1 MDAMRWTGVARALAL
16 AGLGCVASLGGVCV
30 AGGAKAAGTMPSA
43 DEIVSYR
50 IKPGESLYTVSQR
63 YLNGQTSY
71 LSVQRLNRV
80 ANAYAIPP
88 GTVIKIPM
96 RLLKAEAL
104 DARLAAFQ
112 GAVLVEQAGRRL
124 APALGMPILQG
135 AVVQTGAGFMTL
147 ALSNGSRVTLPSN
160 SRVRI
165 LHMRRFLLTNS
176 LDFDFALDKGRAET
190 AVTPMKDSNS
200 RFRLRTPIAVSAV
213 RGTTFRI
220 GYDEGQPSL
229 TEVIEGGVAV
239 GASAS
244 KAEPALVPGGFGA
257 TAAADGR
264 VGTEQLLA
272 APAVLKPGRLQK
284 EPVVAFDLADVP
296 SARGYH
302 VQLAKDAG
310 FVDMIAETRT
320 EGTKAQFAGIADG
333 NYFIRAMAIAPSGL
347 EGLAESYGIKRQL
360 TALGGAA
367 ASTTPGQ
374 FGFKWF
380 GEGSGKRLYRFQL
393 LTKPEGGVPLVD
405 ETGLEKNEIDVSGL
419 SPGVYYW
426 RVGVRQFGESGV
438 AENWTPAEKF
448 TLSAPE

>member
-1 MDAMRWTGVARALAL
+1 MDAMLWTGVARALAL
-16 AGLGCVASLGGVCV
+16 AGLGF
-30 AGGAKAAGTMPSA
+30 AGGIAGAANAAAPVA
-43 DEIVSYR
+43 DEMVSYR
-50 IKPGESLYTVSQR
+50 IKAGESLYAVSQR
-63 YLNGQTSY
+63 YLVGRTSY

-80 ANAYAIPP
+80 SDAHAIAP
-88 GTVIKIPM
+88 GTLIKIPT
-96 RLLKAEAL
+96 RLL
-104 DARLAAFQ
+104 R
-112 GAVLVEQAGRRL
+112 AVVIEQAGRRM
-124 APALGMPILQG
+124 APALGMSIAQG

-220 GYDEGQPSL
+220 GYDEGKGPSL

-244 KAEPALVPGGFGA
+244 KAEPALVPGGYGA

-284 EPVVAFDLADVP
+284 EPVVAFELADVP

-333 NYFIRAMAIAPSGL
+333 NYFVRAMAIAPSGL
-347 EGLAESYGIKRQL
+347 QGLSESYGIKRQL

-367 ASTTPGQ
+367 ASNAPGQ

-380 GEGSGKRLYRFQL
+380 GEGSGKRVYRFQL
-393 LTKPEGGVPLVD
+393 LTRPEGGVPLVD
-405 ETGLEKNEIDVSGL
+405 ETGLDKNEIDVSGL
-419 SPGVYYW
+419 TPGVYYW

-448 TLSAPE
+448 TLAAPE

>member
-1 MDAMRWTGVARALAL
+1 MNTTLWTG
-16 AGLGCVASLGGVCV
+16 
-30 AGGAKAAGTMPSA
+30 AAGALVLAALYVSA
-43 DEIVSYR
+43 PAVAAGPASEADDIISYR
-50 IKPGESLYTVSQR
+50 IKAGESLYGVSQR
-63 YLNGQTSY
+63 YLVGRTSY

-80 ANAYAIPP
+80 TNAYTLAP
-88 GTVIKIPM
+88 GTVIKIPT
-96 RLLKAEAL
+96 RLLKAETL
-104 DARLAAFQ
+104 DATLAAFQ
-112 GAVLVEQAGRRL
+112 GAVVIKQGGRQL
-124 APALGMPILQG
+124 APALGMSITQG

-165 LHMRRFLLTNS
+165 LHMRRFLLTDS

-190 AVTPMKDSNS
+190 AVTPMKDANG

-213 RGTTFRI
+213 RGTKFRI
-220 GYDEGQPSL
+220 GYDEGQGPSL

-244 KAEPALVPGGFGA
+244 NDAPALVPGGFGA

-264 VGTEQLLA
+264 VGTEQLLG

-284 EPVVAFDLADVP
+284 EPVVAFELADVP
-296 SARGYH
+296 TARGYH

-310 FVDMIAETRT
+310 FVDMVAETRSD
-320 EGTKAQFAGIADG
+320 GRKAQFANIADG

-347 EGLAESYGIKRQL
+347 EGLSESYGIKRQL
-360 TALGGAA
+360 TALGGSAGA
-367 ASTTPGQ
+367 TVPGQ

-380 GEGSGKRLYRFQL
+380 GEGRGKRVYRFQL
-393 LTKPEGGVPLVD
+393 LSTPEGGVPLVD
-405 ETGLEKNEIDVSGL
+405 EAGLDKNEINISGL
-419 SPGVYYW
+419 IPGTYYW
-426 RVGVRQFGESGV
+426 RVGVRQFGESGIS
-438 AENWTPAEKF
+438 ENWTQPEKF